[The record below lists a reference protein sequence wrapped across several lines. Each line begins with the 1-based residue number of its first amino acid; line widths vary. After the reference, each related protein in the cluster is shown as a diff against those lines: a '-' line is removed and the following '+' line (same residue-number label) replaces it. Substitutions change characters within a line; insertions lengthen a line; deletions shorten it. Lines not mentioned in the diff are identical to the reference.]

1 MIDHI
6 SIAVRDLDS
15 ERRLLRCR
23 AWPLSNSPALFD
35 RPNHIGFGKRYP
47 ELWLNARPAMA
58 PLPADVGAHI
68 ALRAPSPEAV
78 TAFHAAALAAGGTCD
93 GPPGPRAAAMTT
105 YFGAFV
111 RDPDGNRLEAVHF
124 PRPPPNS
131 PALSVYSHL
140 PLRRPPSLSLHCHKP
155 HAITLGIGERSANR
169 HGTGGRYGHDQ
180 RGRPSLRKG

>member
-6 SIAVRDLDS
+6 SIAVRDLAAS
-15 ERRLLRCR
+15 AAFYANALAPLELTRLI
-23 AWPLSNSPALFD
+23 D
-35 RPNHIGFGKRYP
+35 RPDQVGFGKRYP

-78 TAFHAAALAAGGTCD
+78 TAFHAAALASGGTCD

-124 PRPPPNS
+124 PRQQP
-131 PALSVYSHL
+131 
-140 PLRRPPSLSLHCHKP
+140 
-155 HAITLGIGERSANR
+155 
-169 HGTGGRYGHDQ
+169 
-180 RGRPSLRKG
+180 